1 MDNLYLLTAR
11 DVAKLFGV
19 DRRTVAAW
27 AKTGRISHICTPG
40 GRAMRFSET
49 EARALL
55 AGKGPDA

>member
-27 AKTGRISHICTPG
+27 AKVGRISHIRIPG
-40 GRAMRFSET
+40 GRAMRFNET
-49 EARALL
+49 EALALL
-55 AGKGPDA
+55 AGKDN